1 MVHPV
6 AEVGAH
12 LEVHDVSVRGGGP
25 DLVHHGRHKV
35 VSLKLLGAELCA
47 ALRAAHRA
55 VASPPVP
62 GDTGFAEVM
71 HAGQHN
77 RLPKQVTADDTCQ
90 VFFQAASGRGGT
102 NSSSSS
108 SSHDGQSPLKIS
120 QSTRRKRKQNP
131 EETEKQLNWNVIQWN
146 VLHIIEQQ
154 LPVLCNYTMLFTR

>member
-1 MVHPV
+1 M
-6 AEVGAH
+6 
-12 LEVHDVSVRGGGP
+12 SVRGGGP

-62 GDTGFAEVM
+62 GDTGFAKVV

-90 VFFQAASGRGGT
+90 VFSQAASGRGGI
-102 NSSSSS
+102 NSSSS
-108 SSHDGQSPLKIS
+108 SSHDEGQSPLKTKVS
-120 QSTRRKRKQNP
+120 PHGGSESKTLKGQK
-131 EETEKQLNWNVIQWN
+131 KQL
-146 VLHIIEQQ
+146 
-154 LPVLCNYTMLFTR
+154 T